1 MHINET
7 SYPQHCVR
15 VRACVRERE
24 REREKRVKLKLNIDF
39 DNALVA
45 LEQLVYDKPLQQTKC
60 GNMCA

>member
-1 MHINET
+1 MRLPFPNIACVCV
-7 SYPQHCVR
+7 CVR
-15 VRACVRERE
+15 ERERE